1 MTSQIKS
8 GSREAGHKCPAF
20 VFLRTAWKRA
30 ATTADERRCH
40 IGQEKHGDT
49 GAGEGGGAGAA
60 WRGDGRAADGD
71 ADRCAAGHSADGA
84 EGGGDAEGDSGE
96 SEKDG
101 GDSGGA
107 EGDQYDQGP
116 GRVYG
121 VGCEGGRGVAE
132 SRRLGGRSN

>member
-1 MTSQIKS
+1 MKA
-8 GSREAGHKCPAF
+8 SR
-20 VFLRTAWKRA
+20 RW
-30 ATTADERRCH
+30 D
-40 IGQEKHGDT
+40 GDT

-60 WRGDGRAADGD
+60 RGGECGGGVWFPEDGDGG
-71 ADRCAAGHSADGA
+71 AAGNSADGA

-96 SEKDG
+96 SAEDG

-107 EGDQYDQGP
+107 DGDQYDQGP